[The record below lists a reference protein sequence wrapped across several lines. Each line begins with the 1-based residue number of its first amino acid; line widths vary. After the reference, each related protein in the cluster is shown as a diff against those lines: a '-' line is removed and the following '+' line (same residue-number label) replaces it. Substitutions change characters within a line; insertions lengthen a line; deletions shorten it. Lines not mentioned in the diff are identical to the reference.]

1 MFKEL
6 DPLLHSQLRLAVM
19 SLLLGT
25 EEADFVYI
33 REKAGATAGNLSV
46 QLDKLSEAGYI
57 DVEKSFVGKKPRT
70 TCRITERGRE
80 AMAAYVEALRGYL
93 DLSTQ
98 KEPVVIFL

>member
-57 DVEKSFVGKKPRT
+57 DVEKSFVGKKSRT

-93 DLSTQ
+93 DL
-98 KEPVVIFL
+98 

>member
-57 DVEKSFVGKKPRT
+57 DIEKSFVGKKPRT

-93 DLSTQ
+93 DL
-98 KEPVVIFL
+98 

>member
-25 EEADFVYI
+25 EEADFVDI

-93 DLSTQ
+93 DL
-98 KEPVVIFL
+98 